1 MAQQESNT
9 SSQQDRLHLLE
20 NIITHTQQFIYNS
33 TKAYTTEA
41 ISMAILNIVYGKLDE
56 MLLLANGD
64 INQKEYDKLLE
75 AYPDE

>member
-9 SSQQDRLHLLE
+9 PSQQDRLHLLE
-20 NIITHTQQFIYNS
+20 NIITHMQQFIYNS
-33 TKAYTTEA
+33 TKPYTTET

-64 INQKEYDKLLE
+64 INQKEYDELLE

>member
-1 MAQQESNT
+1 MAQQESNIPR
-9 SSQQDRLHLLE
+9 QQERLHLLE

-33 TKAYTTEA
+33 TKIYTTGA

-64 INQKEYDKLLE
+64 INQKEYDELLE

>member
-9 SSQQDRLHLLE
+9 PSQQDRLHLLE

-33 TKAYTTEA
+33 TKTCTTRTV
-41 ISMAILNIVYGKLDE
+41 SMAILNIVYGKLDE

-64 INQKEYDKLLE
+64 INQNEYDELLE

>member
-9 SSQQDRLHLLE
+9 PSQQDRLHLLE

-33 TKAYTTEA
+33 TKTYTTGT
-41 ISMAILNIVYGKLDE
+41 ISVAILNIVYGKLDE

-64 INQKEYDKLLE
+64 INQKEYDELLE